1 MLPTNRRE
9 LLLTAA
15 ASAAGLW
22 SLSKR
27 LDAGGADE
35 AARRA
40 RSASSLRVT
49 EIETHEILLPYH
61 DFNARTLFRYHGLGI
76 QLRTVYIAKTNH
88 EGLEGYGEA
97 WGRGWPKD
105 DVAKYVGTNPF
116 DWIGDTTT
124 LPISMAMYDVMGK
137 YLGLPVWK
145 LIGPKLRDRVPVAA
159 WTVSQLPKQMA
170 AEVRQAVRQ
179 GYRWLKYHVDEIQNV
194 IDQTAAMQEVAP
206 SGFKIHYDFNANS
219 TFKAIAQVIKNLERF
234 PVAGRIEDP
243 IVASDVEGWRKIR
256 EMSSLPI
263 LAHHAPIDFIAK
275 GVCDGLMLGHAAV
288 GAAAKTAAV
297 AATTNTPIM
306 LQNAGGT
313 LNQAFLAHQ
322 VAVFKI
328 ATIDHV
334 NLARLWKDDVTNE
347 TMPIV
352 DGHVEV
358 PKGPGL
364 GVTLNRD
371 KLTTYESAKRPRH
384 EPFLVRIHYKDG
396 PTIFARHDPEKPGA
410 TDNLRFLKRLL
421 GERVPGP
428 VPAYDNQV
436 TTDFWDDQDS
446 AEFQRMWKATAN
458 GHVTVH

>member
-1 MLPTNRRE
+1 MQPNRRE
-9 LLLTAA
+9 FLLTAA

-27 LDAGGADE
+27 LDAEGADD

-40 RSASSLRVT
+40 RIASSLRVT

-105 DVAKYVGTNPF
+105 KVEKYVGTNPF

-124 LPISMAMYDVMGK
+124 LPINMAMYDLMGK
-137 YLGLPVWK
+137 YLGLPAWK

-159 WTVSQLPKQMA
+159 WTVSQPPKQMA

-194 IDQTAAMQEVAP
+194 VDQTAAMQEVAP
-206 SGFKIHYDFNANS
+206 PGFKIHYDFNANS
-219 TFKAIAQVIKNLERF
+219 TFEAIAPVIRKLERF
-234 PVAGRIEDP
+234 SVAGRIEDP
-243 IVASDVEGWRKIR
+243 IVASDPDGWLKIR

-263 LAHHAPIDFIAK
+263 LAHHAPVDFMVK
-275 GVCDGLMLGHAAV
+275 GFCDGFMSGHAAV

-297 AATTNTPIM
+297 AETSNTPIM

-322 VAVFKI
+322 AAVFKM

-334 NLARLWKDDVTNE
+334 NLARLWKEDVTNE

-352 DGHVEV
+352 NGHVEV
-358 PKGPGL
+358 PKSPGL
-364 GVTLNRD
+364 GVTLNRE
-371 KLTTYESAKRPRH
+371 KLKKYESAKRPRH
-384 EPFLVRIHYKDG
+384 EPFLVRIRYKDG
-396 PTIFARHDPEKPGA
+396 PTIYVRHDPEKPGA

-421 GERVPGP
+421 GEQIPGP
-428 VPAYDNQV
+428 VPAYDNSVV
-436 TTDFWDDQDS
+436 TNFWNDQNS

-458 GHVTVH
+458 GPVTVD